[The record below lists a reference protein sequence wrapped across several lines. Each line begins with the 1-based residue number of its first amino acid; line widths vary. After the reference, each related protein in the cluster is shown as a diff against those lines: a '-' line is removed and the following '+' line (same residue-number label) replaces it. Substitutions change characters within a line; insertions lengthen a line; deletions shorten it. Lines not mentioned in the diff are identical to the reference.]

1 MPQIR
6 LSRAGLASDH
16 RPISSFMVL
25 GPTGV
30 PCIASSSSSS
40 SHGAAGVGK
49 TELCKTLAATMFG
62 TESSLIRF
70 DMSEFMEKHSVSKLI
85 GAPPGAQC

>member
-1 MPQIR
+1 MLQIR

-16 RPISSFMVL
+16 RPISSFMFL

-30 PCIASSSSSS
+30 PCIASSSSS
-40 SHGAAGVGK
+40 HGTAGVGK

-62 TESSLIRF
+62 TESALIRF